1 MSRSLTIPLLLVV
14 FCLASG
20 SACPAANDPAVPD
33 LKELL
38 KARLEVAQEGM
49 RVAEKEL
56 QAGRASVKDTFVW
69 SRRLLEAQLAV
80 SEKKAERVAAH
91 EAYLQRAKAVEEMAK
106 ALFDAGRVTV
116 KDYLEAKFDRLEAE
130 IGLKRAAGK

>member
-14 FCLASG
+14 FCLAWG
-20 SACPAANDPAVPD
+20 SACPAANDPVPD

-49 RVAEKEL
+49 RVAENEL

-80 SEKKAERVAAH
+80 SEKKTERVAAH
-91 EAYLQRAKAVEEMAK
+91 EAYLKRAKAVEQMAK
-106 ALFDAGRVTV
+106 AQFDAGRVTV